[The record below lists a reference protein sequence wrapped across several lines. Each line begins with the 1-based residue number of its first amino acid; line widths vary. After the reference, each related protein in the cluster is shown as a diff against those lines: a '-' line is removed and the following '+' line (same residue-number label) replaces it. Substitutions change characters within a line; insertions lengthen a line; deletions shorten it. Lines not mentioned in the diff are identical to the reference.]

1 VHFKTKKTPKKGLR
15 KGEQIPTLHLLQ
27 LLLSSLELTVPE
39 ASLDPVTKRRRRVL
53 IRRATE
59 ALPRAPNA
67 FPLTKMSK
75 NKTLKTKP
83 KES

>member
-1 VHFKTKKTPKKGLR
+1 LSCALQNQKKKPKKGLK
-15 KGEQIPTLHLLQ
+15 KGAQIPTLHLLP
-27 LLLSSLELTVPE
+27 LLLSSLQRSIPE

-67 FPLTKMSK
+67 FPQTKC
-75 NKTLKTKP
+75 LKTKP
-83 KES
+83 